1 MTHWIIGLW
10 SNRTFEVGSLLSQQP
25 TQILPSDSLN
35 CHLSIWKIYTAR
47 WHQGKELD
55 LSPMYCNYTETKIFI
70 VKTSIFTI
78 NAINLKITCGH
89 PANKAKN
96 LTMTYFYQIQNFFQ
110 LFLSRP
116 PPQKK
121 RPTIYQFFC
130 QVNFQML
137 KLAFPVS
144 TSSSLSPLLT
154 FTHQSFYYC
163 PISELQRSFTP
174 D

>member
-96 LTMTYFYQIQNFFQ
+96 LTMTYLYQIPNFFQ

-121 RPTIYQFFC
+121 GPLF
-130 QVNFQML
+130 
-137 KLAFPVS
+137 
-144 TSSSLSPLLT
+144 TSSSVRLT
-154 FTHQSFYYC
+154 SKC
-163 PISELQRSFTP
+163 
-174 D
+174 

>member
-55 LSPMYCNYTETKIFI
+55 LSPMYCNYTETKIVI

-96 LTMTYFYQIQNFFQ
+96 LTMTYLYPIQNCFQ
-110 LFLSRP
+110 LFLIPP
-116 PPQKK
+116 PPQKNAHYL
-121 RPTIYQFFC
+121 PVLL

-144 TSSSLSPLLT
+144 TSSSLSPLST
-154 FTHQSFYYC
+154 FTH
-163 PISELQRSFTP
+163 
-174 D
+174 